1 MGPIKV
7 RPLVNLYDKSHITRD
22 ILTDPGIC
30 VPYREDREFAELWLT
45 VWSVICCVSTALTFS
60 TFLLDTS
67 RYVSGHLSAVCMEIF
82 KLFK

>member
-1 MGPIKV
+1 
-7 RPLVNLYDKSHITRD
+7 
-22 ILTDPGIC
+22 
-30 VPYREDREFAELWLT
+30 VPCREDREFAELWLT